1 MGITYYKIRLGNG
14 IICTFKCTAPLQK
27 FHVIC
32 EIIRTN
38 YELLDVITV

>member
-1 MGITYYKIRLGNG
+1 MGITYYKIKFDCG
-14 IICTFKCTAPLQK
+14 IICTFKCTTPHQK
-27 FHVIC
+27 FHVMC